1 MRTKLPTCGG
11 VAVLRIGKKH
21 EEEEEEV
28 AEVMVVALV
37 VADSNGAEN
46 SVGLPTL
53 YLSFRNTT
61 RAIANVS
68 LRPAHSATPP
78 LTSSSSF
85 D

>member
-21 EEEEEEV
+21 EEEEV